1 MSLAKYI
8 RDSVSELHRVSWPT
22 KQQAVRISVVVLA
35 VTFALAF
42 ILGFL
47 DTFLA
52 WGYKALLNLSIKN
65 G

>member
-1 MSLAKYI
+1 MNLTKYI
-8 RDSVSELHRVSWPT
+8 RDAVSELHRVSWPT
-22 KQQAVRISVVVLA
+22 RQQAVRTSIVVLA

-47 DTFLA
+47 DTFLS
-52 WGYKALLNLSIKN
+52 WGYKMLLQLA